1 VASWSA
7 VTTTPQQ
14 LLAARCPDL
23 VGVDRFEILEP
34 ELVIEASAPGAG
46 NDSGGVSGTDEGST
60 SRYRL
65 TLRYRLLGGADAV
78 ADFSEVVEFFAPASL
93 ESLGGHAADGDSGDD
108 DEALLAGLARL
119 VALAAGTSYYKVA
132 APTTIA
138 VMLGPI
144 TAAEA
149 MFVRELYDHGMR
161 EFAARNDLPVPLDQR
176 WELEIDASRAPTRVT
191 PDERPTSASDGLAAA
206 GALVPVGGGKDS
218 ALVLSVLGD
227 RAVAFTINA
236 TEAPRRVA
244 AAAGLTLH
252 TAARRLD
259 PALRDW
265 NERGALNGHIPV
277 TAVVTAISA
286 LAARAH
292 GCTDVVLGN
301 ERSASEPT
309 RWVGGQAV
317 NHQWAKSL
325 IAEDLTQGALD
336 AVSGGRLRTFS
347 ILRPFTEVAIASGLV
362 TDEAQLGAFLSCNEA
377 FTIWRPTAQR
387 AEGTWCLNC
396 PKCRFTTLMMAPH
409 LSPERFEEIFGGR
422 PLHDPDQAEGYR
434 ELWDE
439 VSKPYECVGE
449 MVESAAA
456 MAELAGRDAWAD
468 AAVVRLTG
476 ESATAYAGDH
486 HSSLAALMVPSAD
499 HRVPEPYL
507 GWMLERLA
515 PEPTQRSAG

>member
-1 VASWSA
+1 MTA

-23 VGVDRFEILEP
+23 AAVDRFEILEP
-34 ELVIEASAPGAG
+34 ELVMTTLAPDADALPTGAAG
-46 NDSGGVSGTDEGST
+46 DAAGDFDEGPT

-65 TLRYRLLGGADAV
+65 TLRYRLLAGGDEV
-78 ADFSEVVEFFAPASL
+78 ATFAEVVEFSAPCRASSTG
-93 ESLGGHAADGDSGDD
+93 EGAVAGEPVSDD
-108 DEALLAGLARL
+108 CELLVGLSRL

-138 VMLGPI
+138 VMLGPV

-149 MFVRELYDHGMR
+149 EFVRELYDHGMR
-161 EFAARNDLPVPLDQR
+161 EFAARNELPVPLEQR
-176 WELEIDASRAPTRVT
+176 WELHVDDDRAPRRSNPGHPV
-191 PDERPTSASDGLAAA
+191 DPTSGA

-218 ALVLSVLGD
+218 ALVLSVLGQ

-244 AAAGLTLH
+244 AAAGLTLR
-252 TAARRLD
+252 TASRRLD
-259 PALRDW
+259 PALREW

-286 LAARAH
+286 LAAWAY
-292 GCTDVVLGN
+292 GCTDIVLGN

-309 RWVGGQAV
+309 RWVGGEAV

-325 IAEDLTQGALD
+325 VAEDLTQAALD
-336 AVSGGRLRTFS
+336 AVSGGKLRTFS

-377 FTIWRPTAQR
+377 FTIWRQTAQR

-409 LSPERFEEIFGGR
+409 LSPERFEQIFGGR
-422 PLHDPDQAEGYR
+422 PLHDPDQADGYR

-439 VSKPYECVGE
+439 VAKPYECVGE

-456 MAELAGRDAWAD
+456 MAELAGSDAWAD

-476 ESATAYAGDH
+476 ENAAAYARDH
-486 HSSLAALMVPSAD
+486 QSSLSALMVPSAE
-499 HRVPEPYL
+499 HRVPQPYL

-515 PEPTQRSAG
+515 PEATARSAG